1 MNKAYMTIRV
11 PALPVSVQI
20 HRRTA
25 GIIMSLMAAVAV
37 LALVSAG
44 LGDYR
49 IMPMDV
55 LRAIR
60 GIGTEEQVLVVQTLR
75 LPRILISMLAGAGLA
90 AAGTILQCI
99 VRNPLAAPDIVG
111 ITGGA
116 SVGAVFFITQMPGL
130 YDIRLLPVTAM
141 AGALIAALLVYVLAW
156 KRGVSTVRLVL
167 VGIGIAALLSS
178 LVSMLLIM
186 APSSYSASSA
196 YIWLTGTV
204 YGANWDNVRTL
215 LPWMVP
221 LLILAWFAGGRALNI
236 QQLGDDIAAGAGSA
250 VQRQRLW
257 MLLLAV
263 GLAGSAVSMVGTI
276 GFVGLI
282 APHMARR
289 LVGASAGGLIPASA
303 LIGACILMGADL
315 VGRTM
320 FLPHDVPAGVFTAAI
335 GAPFFI
341 YLLFRTRN
349 AR

>member
-1 MNKAYMTIRV
+1 MNKSYLTIRI

-25 GIIMSLMAAVAV
+25 SIIASLTAAVVV

-60 GIGTEEQVLVVQTLR
+60 GTGTEEQLLVVQTLR

-90 AAGTILQCI
+90 AAGTILQCV
-99 VRNPLAAPDIVG
+99 VRNPLAAPDVVG
-111 ITGGA
+111 VTGGA
-116 SVGAVFFITQMPGL
+116 SVGAVFFITQLPGL
-130 YDIRLLPVTAM
+130 YDIRLLPITAM
-141 AGALIAALLVYVLAW
+141 AGALIAALVVYALAW
-156 KRGVSTVRLVL
+156 KKGVSTVRLVL
-167 VGIGIAALLSS
+167 VGIGIASVLSA

-186 APSSYSASSA
+186 APSTYSASSA

-221 LLILAWFAGGRALNI
+221 LLILAWLAGARALNI

-257 MLLLAV
+257 LLLLAV

-315 VGRTM
+315 VGRTL